1 MSLQT
6 NPKDQQTIV
15 EDQKLYSTALKQ
27 AVEYLR
33 MDVRRYN
40 YNFVLTDSI
49 NMDNITFEQV
59 ATDAFGSAVYRVLYD
74 VYISEEENGKVQVP
88 LTWFD
93 HLKSDL
99 IKKFPKLSKIMKVSY
114 RDIITI
120 TRTFYPEV
128 KVESNQILM
137 YKYTPKY
144 LPMTYFTD
152 EPSSQRDDEKSVD
165 VPY

>member
-6 NPKDQQTIV
+6 KPKDQQTIV

-49 NMDNITFEQV
+49 NMDNVTFEQV

-114 RDIITI
+114 HDIITI

-128 KVESNQILM
+128 KVESNQQLM
-137 YKYTPKY
+137 YKYIPKY
-144 LPMTYFTD
+144 MPLVDYDYELST
-152 EPSSQRDDEKSVD
+152 QRPTESSVD
-165 VPY
+165 IPY